1 MHKGY
6 YFQDRFER
14 IRRIPFRLP
23 LFPSLRRVTD
33 LSFSV
38 FLHSL
43 PTSSHIYY
51 SLFVYVSIYLLTYLS
66 CLLTEFD
73 VSSLASFVS
82 LVFFPLALSWLFDL
96 FANRS
101 YSRGESVDLQRS
113 FRREKELRLKMMD
126 R

>member
-23 LFPSLRRVTD
+23 LSPSLRRVTD
-33 LSFSV
+33 LSFAV
-38 FLHSL
+38 FLRSL
-43 PTSSHIYY
+43 PASSHIYY